1 MEDLKPVI
9 AKNIVKLRKLTNL
22 TQAELAQKLNYTD
35 KAVSKWERAESVPDI
50 AVLKELAGLF
60 GVTVDYLLE
69 SEHPPQTV
77 NSSKQKRRNR
87 LIITSLSVSFV
98 FLISTLLFVSY
109 HTFLTSFDHSWLLY
123 IYAVPV
129 ASLVVLVL
137 NSIWGRRRWV
147 TNCIILSV
155 FMWGVLFSLYMS
167 FLSRNLWLLFILGIP
182 GQVILLLW
190 QNLKIRHK

>member
-9 AKNIVKLRKLTNL
+9 AKNIVELRKLTNL
-22 TQAELAQKLNYTD
+22 TQAELAGKLHYTD

-50 AVLKELAGLF
+50 SVLKELAVLF

-69 SEHPPQTV
+69 CEHPRKAAG
-77 NSSKQKRRNR
+77 SSKQKRRNR
-87 LIITSLSVSFV
+87 LIIILLSVCFV
-98 FLISTLLFVSY
+98 FMVATLLFVGY
-109 HTFLTSFDHSWLLY
+109 NIFMTPFQHSWLLY
-123 IYAVPV
+123 VYAVPV

-137 NSIWGRRRWV
+137 NSVWGHRRWV
-147 TNCIILSV
+147 TNCVILSV
-155 FMWGVLFSLYMS
+155 LMWSLLLSLYMS

-182 GQVILLLW
+182 GQAMLLLW

>member
-9 AKNIVKLRKLTNL
+9 AKNIVELRKLTNL
-22 TQAELAQKLNYTD
+22 TQAELASKLNYTD

-50 AVLKELAGLF
+50 SVLKELAVLF

-69 SEHPPQTV
+69 SEHPRKAAGP
-77 NSSKQKRRNR
+77 SKQKRRNR
-87 LIITSLSVSFV
+87 LIIILLSVCFV
-98 FLISTLLFVSY
+98 VMVATLLFVGY
-109 HTFLTSFDHSWLLY
+109 NIFKTPFQHSWLLY
-123 IYAVPV
+123 VYAVPV

-137 NSIWGRRRWV
+137 NSVWGHRRWV
-147 TNCIILSV
+147 TNCVILSV
-155 FMWGVLFSLYMS
+155 LMWSLLLALYMS

-182 GQVILLLW
+182 GQAMLLLW